1 MGTDWNI
8 TEFFSD
14 FNKNMLEILSD
25 QKKSN
30 YNLYFQSDKS
40 SLKMS
45 ENENTVKREVRR
57 KILS

>member
-8 TEFFSD
+8 TEIFSD

>member
-8 TEFFSD
+8 TEIFSD

-45 ENENTVKREVRR
+45 ENENAVKREVRR

>member
-1 MGTDWNI
+1 
-8 TEFFSD
+8 
-14 FNKNMLEILSD
+14 MLEILSD